1 MERLR
6 FIDGDAHILEP
17 QDIWDEYLEKKYK
30 GTVGKGFA
38 RWAHASTLAQ
48 GEARL
53 QEKGQEDPLCFNM
66 EIEVM
71 GRQVPN
77 RAPRDPRVG
86 VDGNPLVQGTDSD
99 QAFGS
104 TANQET
110 GVTIIEDRE
119 LNDLSDA
126 YGKWA
131 DENFPA
137 RAYREVMDTHGIDY
151 MILYPTVG
159 FWITGAAEMD
169 GETATAIR
177 RAYNR
182 WLGDFTK
189 DIGHGACGAASI
201 DLRDPELARK
211 EVERCVKE
219 YDFKAVHLNPAPV
232 PNLRLFDE
240 VCDPLWETC
249 ADLGVPIGLHPSANH
264 PFDQGMLDYIPG
276 LRNCRTTVSF
286 VMGSMMACTSLIMGG
301 VLERHPKLKVVF
313 LESGCGWASFWPDR
327 LESGIQGGT
336 RGLKINGLSRMPKE
350 YFSEQCFVAADQDDP
365 NITDVIN
372 NVGDHVIVSAT
383 DFGHPEGRHY
393 ATAVGDVMKL
403 EGVSQESKK
412 KLLWDNALRAYP
424 IKP

>member
-30 GTVGKGFA
+30 GAVGKGFA

-131 DENFPA
+131 DENFP
-137 RAYREVMDTHGIDY
+137 R
-151 MILYPTVG
+151 P
-159 FWITGAAEMD
+159 
-169 GETATAIR
+169 
-177 RAYNR
+177 
-182 WLGDFTK
+182 
-189 DIGHGACGAASI
+189 
-201 DLRDPELARK
+201 
-211 EVERCVKE
+211 
-219 YDFKAVHLNPAPV
+219 
-232 PNLRLFDE
+232 RL
-240 VCDPLWETC
+240 PRS
-249 ADLGVPIGLHPSANH
+249 H
-264 PFDQGMLDYIPG
+264 
-276 LRNCRTTVSF
+276 
-286 VMGSMMACTSLIMGG
+286 
-301 VLERHPKLKVVF
+301 
-313 LESGCGWASFWPDR
+313 
-327 LESGIQGGT
+327 
-336 RGLKINGLSRMPKE
+336 
-350 YFSEQCFVAADQDDP
+350 
-365 NITDVIN
+365 
-372 NVGDHVIVSAT
+372 
-383 DFGHPEGRHY
+383 GHPRHRLHDSVPHCRVLDHRSRRDGRRDGNGH
-393 ATAVGDVMKL
+393 TTGL
-403 EGVSQESKK
+403 
-412 KLLWDNALRAYP
+412 
-424 IKP
+424 

>member
-30 GTVGKGFA
+30 GAVGKGFA

-53 QEKGQEDPLCFNM
+53 QEKGQEDPLVLQHVK
-66 EIEVM
+66 IEVM

-86 VDGNPLVQGTDSD
+86 ADGNPLVQGTDSD

-219 YDFKAVHLNPAPV
+219 YDFKGGPPQPCTGAEPASFRRSLRPAVG
-232 PNLRLFDE
+232 NLRRPWRAHRAASKRQPP
-240 VCDPLWETC
+240 VRP
-249 ADLGVPIGLHPSANH
+249 GHVGLHSGPEKLPH
-264 PFDQGMLDYIPG
+264 YRLLRHGQHDGLHLVDYGRCSRAPPQAEG
-276 LRNCRTTVSF
+276 RLPRVRLR
-286 VMGSMMACTSLIMGG
+286 MG
-301 VLERHPKLKVVF
+301 VLL
-313 LESGCGWASFWPDR
+313 A
-327 LESGIQGGT
+327 
-336 RGLKINGLSRMPKE
+336 
-350 YFSEQCFVAADQDDP
+350 
-365 NITDVIN
+365 
-372 NVGDHVIVSAT
+372 
-383 DFGHPEGRHY
+383 
-393 ATAVGDVMKL
+393 
-403 EGVSQESKK
+403 
-412 KLLWDNALRAYP
+412 
-424 IKP
+424 